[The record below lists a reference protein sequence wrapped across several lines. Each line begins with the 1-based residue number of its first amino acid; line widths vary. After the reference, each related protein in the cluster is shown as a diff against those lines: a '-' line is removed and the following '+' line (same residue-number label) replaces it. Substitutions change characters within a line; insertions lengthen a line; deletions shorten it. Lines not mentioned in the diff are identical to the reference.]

1 MACHLFGGIIYRW
14 SMGFSSQR
22 SKNVK
27 CVSISWRHHWM
38 ICRISTQF
46 VVDNVWNWN
55 HNFVWEVA
63 WTYTR
68 AATPAGWYAWRCGGP
83 TVGGKPPGAVS
94 LLHKRYHVSK
104 TTVHSM
110 GLLPDMQNCRLRMRR
125 GMPGTFPPSTTS
137 KEPPVSDPG
146 MYHDTCVTHVPWC
159 ISGSL
164 TRGGTEK
171 VPGILGACATR
182 NFAYLA
188 RGPWCVQMIGYIMA
202 LMSHSH
208 VCTLHH
214 IIIITM
220 QKYLKALNT
229 CSTCLL
235 YFLGIC
241 LRKRVLYL

>member
-27 CVSISWRHHWM
+27 CVSISWRYHWM

-125 GMPGTFPPSTTS
+125 GMPGTFPPLRLRRNRQLAILACITTRAS
-137 KEPPVSDPG
+137 R
-146 MYHDTCVTHVPWC
+146 TC
-159 ISGSL
+159 
-164 TRGGTEK
+164 RD
-171 VPGILGACATR
+171 
-182 NFAYLA
+182 AYRDRWPA
-188 RGPWCVQMIGYIMA
+188 VA
-202 LMSHSH
+202 
-208 VCTLHH
+208 
-214 IIIITM
+214 
-220 QKYLKALNT
+220 
-229 CSTCLL
+229 
-235 YFLGIC
+235 
-241 LRKRVLYL
+241 RKRFLAFSAHAQAVILRIWQEAHDACKW